1 MKRTRIIALVA
12 LPVLLLGTG
21 CRGQDSAPSTPGG
34 SGDSVEQ
41 EFDDIESMLDEIES
55 ELAGG

>member
-1 MKRTRIIALVA
+1 VKRLAGALVL

-21 CRGQDSAPSTPGG
+21 CRGDASPADPGVDQRVSDVEST
-34 SGDSVEQ
+34 
-41 EFDDIESMLDEIES
+41 LDAIES